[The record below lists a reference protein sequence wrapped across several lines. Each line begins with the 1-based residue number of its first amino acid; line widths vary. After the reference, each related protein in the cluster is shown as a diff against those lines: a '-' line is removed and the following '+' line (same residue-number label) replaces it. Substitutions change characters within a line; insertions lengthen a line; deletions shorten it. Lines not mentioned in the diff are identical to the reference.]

1 MRNEPWEAVSR
12 DERVLTLQKTLE
24 QKQQERLKL
33 KTEKNSMKKK
43 EQVLPLTVKTTLNKK
58 VRTHSMCHKF
68 SLITL
73 QMFNIVTFCH

>member
-1 MRNEPWEAVSR
+1 MRNELWEAVSR

-58 VRTHSMCHKF
+58 VR
-68 SLITL
+68 IDYNTL
-73 QMFNIVTFCH
+73 HVSQI